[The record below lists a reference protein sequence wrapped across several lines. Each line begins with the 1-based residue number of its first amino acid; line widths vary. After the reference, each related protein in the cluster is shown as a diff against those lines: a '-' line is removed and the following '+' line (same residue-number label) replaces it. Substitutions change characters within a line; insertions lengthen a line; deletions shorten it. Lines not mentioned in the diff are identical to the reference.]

1 MKKNISNTTTAKLN
15 NNTRRYVNVLRTLIA
30 AQEDVLAFLD
40 KKGLLDSKEGD
51 ALADTMGD
59 AIKSFSS
66 IIGDDLYHKV
76 VNGAESI

>member
-59 AIKSFSS
+59 AIKSFSG

-76 VNGAESI
+76 VNGTQSI